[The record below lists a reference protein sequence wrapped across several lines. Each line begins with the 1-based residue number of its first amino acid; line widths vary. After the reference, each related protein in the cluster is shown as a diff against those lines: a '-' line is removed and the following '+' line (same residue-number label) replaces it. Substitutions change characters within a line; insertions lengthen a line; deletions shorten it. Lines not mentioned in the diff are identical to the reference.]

1 MSILKSIEQKQKEVA
16 LRKKQEADEKLRA
29 IQQIENERQKK
40 VEIKFE
46 E

>member
-16 LRKKQEADEKLRA
+16 LRKKQEADEELRA
-29 IQQIENERQKK
+29 IQQIENERQKP
-40 VEIKFE
+40 EIKFE

>member
-16 LRKKQEADEKLRA
+16 LRKKQEADEELRA